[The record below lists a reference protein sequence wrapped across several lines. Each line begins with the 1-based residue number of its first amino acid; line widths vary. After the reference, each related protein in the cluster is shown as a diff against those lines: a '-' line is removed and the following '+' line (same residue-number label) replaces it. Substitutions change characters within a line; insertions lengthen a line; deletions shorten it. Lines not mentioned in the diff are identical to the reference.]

1 MEGNEEEIKLGK
13 WMDQYEVR
21 KLIYQRR
28 LRVMQ
33 KQILF

>member
-1 MEGNEEEIKLGK
+1 MEGNEEEIKLGN